1 MALDTYCDE
10 PMFGGETG
18 AYLKFKRMIQEKFK
32 NTDVLSIESG
42 ELEPRSKEYCSY
54 IIEAIITGKPFKFSG
69 NVPNNGFI
77 TNLPQNATV
86 EVPVFAD
93 REGYHPTFIGDLP
106 KQCAAMNMSNITVQD
121 LAAEAAL
128 TGNVEL
134 AYWAVA
140 MDPLTSSVL
149 TLKQIRDMV
158 NEMFIAEKE
167 WLPQFDVNQIRRVDP
182 IDIPENVVPV
192 DVPEDPALA
201 INKRY
206 EILGS

>member
-1 MALDTYCDE
+1 MTAF
-10 PMFGGETG
+10 P
-18 AYLKFKRMIQEKFK
+18 
-32 NTDVLSIESG
+32 
-42 ELEPRSKEYCSY
+42 
-54 IIEAIITGKPFKFSG
+54 
-69 NVPNNGFI
+69 
-77 TNLPQNATV
+77 
-86 EVPVFAD
+86 
-93 REGYHPTFIGDLP
+93 P

-128 TGNVEL
+128 TGDTEL

-140 MDPLTSSVL
+140 MDPLTSAVL
-149 TLKQIRDMV
+149 TLKEIREMV

-167 WLPQFDVNQIRRVDP
+167 WLPQFDLEKLKNVDTISIP
-182 IDIPENVVPV
+182 DDIVPV